1 MAYDSVNKVITAPV
15 SIYDV
20 QRCLAKSANDLG
32 TLCVADN
39 INPWS
44 RYKPVPFKDKLFFE
58 DSIITL
64 NSHSSWNDTPIT
76 TGYGFQNLPWYRGS
90 LNYPVYNVPTISSY
104 SEMFSG
110 GVANP
115 SSKWV
120 YNRPNL
126 SLNQPARMGDFIGYN
141 HTAVC
146 PLQAY
151 TNYTPFKDDNN
162 NVTLGKTHIDQY
174 IYAGFNN
181 LDNALNATLAKEN
194 GELSFTDIVGF
205 MTNVNPAPLYL
216 CIVINNVTQSI
227 IRTYSKPTN
236 ILTTEGQSFKLKINN
251 PSSIASGGVS
261 HTVALN
267 DVLEIGVYL
276 SQTPDVE
283 GIGKQLDLGFSLNT
297 GDTAQYVCRTVTV
310 GTPSIPIIT
319 KYRILYAIT
328 NFAYSAEGYLDE
340 LDPSFGGVLPVWI
353 NISESFTD
361 SSNTAYQIEKGI
373 ADISSYITIQ
383 KLQIFNREN
392 GLWEDTVQDDNMVFN
407 LKSLVSV
414 SANSYDTMFGYITLS
429 SAQYTGTNLNT
440 PFQISG
446 SKDGDGACN
455 YYTNQN
461 DAENKTIGVPV
472 ACIPLP
478 LPRTGQEFTQI
489 DFQLGLQL
497 ELLSIAGGIENKT
510 LEAAIQSGTSLI
522 EVSN

>member
-1 MAYDSVNKVITAPV
+1 MANGRSTT
-15 SIYDV
+15 SIANTIGVGSNDV
-20 QRCLAKSANDLG
+20 G
-32 TLCVADN
+32 TLCTSSK
-39 INPWS
+39 INMWS
-44 RYKPVPFKDKLFFE
+44 RYKPVPFLNKIRFE
-58 DSIITL
+58 DTIITV
-64 NSHSSWNDTPIT
+64 NSHDSWADTPIT
-76 TGYGFQNLPWYRGS
+76 TGSGAQNLPWYRGS
-90 LNYPVYNVPTISSY
+90 STNPIYSVPTITSY
-104 SEMFSG
+104 LEMFSS

-205 MTNVNPAPLYL
+205 MTNVSPAPLYL

-261 HTVALN
+261 HIVALN

-319 KYRILYAIT
+319 RYRIVYSIT

-340 LDPSFGGVLPVWI
+340 LDPSFGGVLPVWV

-361 SSNTAYQIEKGI
+361 SSNTAYQIQKGI
-373 ADISSYITIQ
+373 SNLSSYITIQ

-461 DAENKTIGVPV
+461 DAENKILGVPV

-510 LEAAIQSGTSLI
+510 LEAALQSGTNLLT
-522 EVSN
+522 VSN